1 MAQEWTFEKA
11 MARLEQI
18 VAALESGKCTLDESL
33 KLFEEGTK
41 LTGYCSKALKTAEQ
55 KIVKLTAADVSAAQ
69 NAAGAEQTPEEAG
82 KILDGSSPD
91 LSE

>member
-1 MAQEWTFEKA
+1 MAEMTFEQA

-18 VAALESGKCTLDESL
+18 VTTLEGGRCALDESL

-41 LTGYCSKALKTAEQ
+41 LTAFCSQQIKEAEQ
-55 KIVKLTAADVSAAQ
+55 KILKLTAVESGDTDTALTDRL
-69 NAAGAEQTPEEAG
+69 GEDMGLE
-82 KILDGSSPD
+82 